1 MGGEVTV
8 AASAAGTDDGLIK
21 ASAYLAALRNE
32 FHSSAAGVRHYRTNA
47 ANQIVF
53 ASGINVTAN
62 AEGASAGTVDAK
74 ALASLEGNSI
84 AVHGPAVLSALA
96 NGFEVTNVRGRAEL
110 FVEYSFSLETGP
122 GPSSSQFHAAGAE

>member
-62 AEGASAGTVDAK
+62 AEGASA
-74 ALASLEGNSI
+74 LASLEGNSI